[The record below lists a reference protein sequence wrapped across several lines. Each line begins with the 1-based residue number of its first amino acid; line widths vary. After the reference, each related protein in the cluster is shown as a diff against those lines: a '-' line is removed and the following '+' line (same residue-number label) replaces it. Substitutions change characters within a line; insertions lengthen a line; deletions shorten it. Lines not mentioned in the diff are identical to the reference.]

1 MSRHEAVPLLQRFAP
16 VIRAMR
22 RGDMAAFKT
31 SLGPE
36 SPYHD
41 WFLKHDI
48 LLPLLYRGEVLVWRS
63 MARKA
68 FILTYEMPTDTSSR
82 KAPTLDLNCMVLA
95 AQLCQRMLD
104 GTEYGAQQKRL
115 KPSEG
120 VVHGNMTPD
129 MREIES
135 IMASLVSQDLV
146 HGFLSHNL
154 KRFAILGSKQKG
166 SPLIAGFP
174 RPWTTMKGRAEEGAG
189 GDGVYV
195 PGWVSKER
203 SSGALGLGLGGVVN
217 LSGIARPVGT
227 GM

>member
-1 MSRHEAVPLLQRFAP
+1 
-16 VIRAMR
+16 
-22 RGDMAAFKT
+22 
-31 SLGPE
+31 
-36 SPYHD
+36 
-41 WFLKHDI
+41 
-48 LLPLLYRGEVLVWRS
+48 

-68 FILTYEMPTDTSSR
+68 FMLTYEMPTDPSSR
-82 KAPTLDLNCMVLA
+82 KAPTLDLNSMVLA

-104 GTEYGAQQKRL
+104 RTAYGQQQPKRL
-115 KPSEG
+115 KPCEG
-120 VVHGNMTPD
+120 VVHGNITPD

-174 RPWTTMKGRAEEGAG
+174 QPWTTMKGRAEEGAG
-189 GDGVYV
+189 QDGVYV

-203 SSGALGLGLGGVVN
+203 SGGAVGLGLGGVVN
-217 LSGIARPVGT
+217 LSGIARPVGS